1 MNTSRPKMRCSF
13 AIFMRYEQAN
23 AKTEYLPH
31 AHEWGQLIFVTRHVL
46 EMSVEGERLLTPA
59 SIPIWIPPR
68 QRHASYNHQ
77 QAQFRTFNLAAALC
91 GGLPQQACLLNV
103 DAIVHAIMDEF
114 ARLGLE
120 QPERAEQW
128 RLCEVLRDRLRL
140 APVQESYLPG
150 SQDKFLAPVLHALE
164 ANPGDNTTL
173 AEWAARVFYNG
184 AHAGA
189 ALPSGAAYVLWR
201 VAAAAAFSARRR
213 AAGAGQK
220 RAGDCARSRLQLGVG
235 ADRDVPA
242 AGGHHAGSLP
252 RAPGLTGAFVP
263 Q

>member
-1 MNTSRPKMRCSF
+1 MSVQVEYQPPEDALQLSY
-13 AIFMRYEQAN
+13 FMRYEQAN

-91 GGLPQQACLLNV
+91 EGLPPQACLLNV

-120 QPERAEQW
+120 QPESAEQW

-173 AEWAARVFYNG
+173 AEWAARVFTTERT
-184 AHAGA
+184 
-189 ALPSGAAYVLWR
+189 L
-201 VAAAAAFSARRR
+201 ARRCR
-213 AAGAGQK
+213 QELHMSFGEWRQ
-220 RAGDCARSRLQLGVG
+220 RLRFLHAVAQLGQGKSVQAIAHDLG
-235 ADRDVPA
+235 YSSASALIVMFQQQAGTTPDRY
-242 AGGHHAGSLP
+242 
-252 RAPGLTGAFVP
+252 RARLG
-263 Q
+263 

>member
-1 MNTSRPKMRCSF
+1 MNLQVEYQPPEDALRLRY
-13 AIFMRYEQAN
+13 FMRYEQAN

-31 AHEWGQLIFVTRHVL
+31 AHEWGQVIFVTRHVL
-46 EMSVEGERLLTPA
+46 EMNVEGERLLTPA

-91 GGLPQQACLLNV
+91 DGLPRQACLLNV

-120 QPERAEQW
+120 QPENAEQW

-164 ANPGDNTTL
+164 AQPGDNTTL
-173 AEWAARVFYNG
+173 AEWAARVFTTERT
-184 AHAGA
+184 
-189 ALPSGAAYVLWR
+189 L
-201 VAAAAAFSARRR
+201 ARRCR
-213 AAGAGQK
+213 QELHMSFGEWRQ
-220 RAGDCARSRLQLGVG
+220 RLRFLHAVAQLGQGKSVQAIAHDLG
-235 ADRDVPA
+235 YSSASALIVMFQQQAGTTPDRY
-242 AGGHHAGSLP
+242 
-252 RAPGLTGAFVP
+252 RARLG
-263 Q
+263 